1 MSESF
6 AIFQNGLLLV
16 VWLSLPTLLTAVLL
30 GILISLV
37 QTALSVQDQALPFA
51 VKLIAVGIVLAL
63 TGRWMSSEVLQLA
76 DAAMH
81 AILKI
86 NHAGRTSL

>member
-16 VWLSLPTLLTAVLL
+16 VWLSLPTLITAVIV
-30 GILISLV
+30 GVLISIL

-51 VKLIAVGIVLAL
+51 VKLIAVGVVLAL
-63 TGRWMSSEVLQLA
+63 TGRWISSEILQLA
-76 DAAMH
+76 DAAMA

-86 NHAGRTSL
+86 NHSGRTSI

>member
-1 MSESF
+1 MTESF

-16 VWLSLPTLLTAVLL
+16 VWLSLPTLLTAVLF
-30 GILISLV
+30 GILISII

-51 VKLIAVGIVLAL
+51 LKLIAVGIVLAF
-63 TGRWMSSEVLQLA
+63 TGRWMSTEVLQLA

-81 AILKI
+81 SILKI
-86 NHAGRTSL
+86 NHIGRTSL

>member
-1 MSESF
+1 MTESF
-6 AIFQNGLLLV
+6 MIFRNGLLLV
-16 VWLSLPTLLTAVLL
+16 VWLSLPALLTAVFF
-30 GILISLV
+30 GVLISLV

-51 VKLIAVGIVLAL
+51 LKLIAVGVVLAF
-63 TGRWMSSEVLQLA
+63 TGRWISMEVLQLA

-81 AILKI
+81 LILRI

>member
-1 MSESF
+1 MSESYT
-6 AIFQNGLLLV
+6 IFQNGLLLV
-16 VWLSLPTLLTAVLL
+16 VWLSLPTLLTAVFF

-51 VKLIAVGIVLAL
+51 FKLIAVGVVLAL

-76 DAAMH
+76 DAAMQ